1 MNDRLRTVHVGLGTI
16 GLEVLKAGVR
26 AGICEPVACVDIAPQ
41 VAGRSLR
48 EVLPGED
55 LPELAVSGDLES
67 ALEAAAAAEAELA
80 VVCTGSSVEAVEPQ
94 LTAAMERGLSCISTC
109 EELVFPWLR
118 AATEADRL
126 DAVAVTNRVSL
137 LGAGVNPGFVLDLF
151 PFVMTR
157 VCQRVDKIYAGRFL
171 NASLRRQ
178 QLQAKIGSG
187 MYPDDF
193 RELASQGRIGHVGL
207 AESGALLADSLGW
220 PWGEFEETIEP
231 IVAEERVSSAH
242 FQIAAG
248 QVCGQHERLT
258 MGDLRLELVM
268 AHGEEE
274 RDEVRIEGLPPVHAI
289 VSGGIHG
296 DIAAAGAVINFMWPL
311 MAAEPGLR
319 TVTEVPLA

>member
-187 MYPDDF
+187 MHPDDF